1 MADDKV
7 VIDEVL
13 KKRGRVNRARGKAF
27 ELRVREDLEK
37 TGWIVDKW
45 TNQVVFGIK
54 SGKKVLKGEV
64 EGKPAQGY
72 LVSCKP
78 KFNPFTKSLM
88 MNSSGFPD
96 FLVFKPAISNVMYEL
111 VGVECKMA
119 KYLSEEERQKCDW
132 LLQNRIFS
140 KILIASPGEK
150 RGQIIYKEY
159 LRSQ

>member
-1 MADDKV
+1 MV
-7 VIDEVL
+7 DEIL

-37 TGWIVDKW
+37 QGWIVDKW

-54 SGKKVLKGEV
+54 SGKKILKGEV
-64 EGKPAQGY
+64 EGQPSQGH

-78 KFNPFTKSLM
+78 KFNPFTKALM

-96 FLVFKPAISNVMYEL
+96 FLAFKPSISNVMYE
-111 VGVECKMA
+111 VIGVECKMG
-119 KYLSEEERQKCDW
+119 KYISAEEKQKCDW
-132 LLQNRIFS
+132 LLNNRKFS

-150 RGQIIYKEY
+150 RGQILYQEY
-159 LRSQ
+159 AKTSK